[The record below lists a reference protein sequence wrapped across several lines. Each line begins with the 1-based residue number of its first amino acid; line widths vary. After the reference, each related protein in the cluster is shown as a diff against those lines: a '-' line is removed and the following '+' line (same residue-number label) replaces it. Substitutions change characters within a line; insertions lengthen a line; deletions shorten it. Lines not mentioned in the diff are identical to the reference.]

1 MGKSVLVVRCGALGD
16 LVYATSIIDALKHEY
31 GDDTSIDFVTTPG
44 ISKLFDKDNRVQNIF
59 TLKHKK
65 VPLLLSSDKQKII
78 KHAKKK
84 PYDLLVNLES
94 AKYFK
99 QLCDKIDAEKKV
111 GFEYSDIVV
120 PQNVTHMVEIMKY
133 VFKDAVSETN
143 FNNAYPKL
151 VGTPKNEVK
160 TKFGLKEKYLI
171 ISPSNSHQKK
181 NRLNYRAWEN
191 ESWIELIKLLSGKIQ
206 VVIIGNKGEEIFFE
220 KLRPFPHGVVD
231 LVGKTSLPDLIG
243 IIEGASGLVATDTGT
258 AHISSAVN
266 TEVFALIGPTPADQ
280 TGPYKTPHNKVHI
293 ISANLEC
300 SPCYKTEVMKNCKDN
315 LCMKRITAQMV
326 FDSIDSA
333 KLL

>member
-1 MGKSVLVVRCGALGD
+1 MEKSVLVVRCGALGD
-16 LVYATSIIDALKHEY
+16 LVYATSIIDALKHQFGKE
-31 GDDTSIDFVTTPG
+31 THIDFVTTPG
-44 ISKLFDKDNRVQNIF
+44 ISKLFDKDNRVDTIF

-65 VPLLLSSDKQKII
+65 VPVLFSGDKQKVI
-78 KHAKKK
+78 KYAKKK

-94 AKYFK
+94 ATYFK
-99 QLCDKIDAEKKV
+99 QLCDKVDADKKV
-111 GFEYSDIVV
+111 GFGYSDIIV
-120 PQNVTHMVEIMKY
+120 PEGITHMVEIMKY

-151 VGTPKNEVK
+151 VGTPKDEVK
-160 TKFGLKEKYLI
+160 TKFGLQENYLI

-191 ESWIELIKLLSGKIQ
+191 ESWKKLIQILSSKIQ

-220 KLRPFPHGVVD
+220 KLRPFSEGVID
-231 LVGKTSLPDLIG
+231 LVGKTSLPELIG
-243 IIEGASGLVATDTGT
+243 VIEGANGLVATDTGT
-258 AHISSAVN
+258 AHIASAVN

-280 TGPYKTPHNKVHI
+280 TGPYQTPYNKVHI

-300 SPCYKTEVMKNCKDN
+300 SPCYKTDVMKNCTEN
-315 LCMKRITAQMV
+315 LCMKRISVQMV
-326 FDSIDSA
+326 FDTINSA